1 MINFLSLRRKLSVL
15 DLIKLTTNL
24 TINLTTTDLGISIKS
39 INLAINYGDSWEFA
53 GVKKAKERFRFNQ
66 KDQIPEKGLHVSIEN
81 FWETFMGFAK
91 KVWMNMVTSRI

>member
-66 KDQIPEKGLHVSIEN
+66 KDQIPEKRITCQYWEFLRN
-81 FWETFMGFAK
+81 FYGFCQK
-91 KVWMNMVTSRI
+91 SMNEYGYQ